1 MSTAKLF
8 FLLDFP
14 DLLEYNEI
22 KIEKAGVRAL
32 DFNEY
37 IFLNI
42 GLYLFAILVT
52 LALLVGTAA
61 DNTPKRP
68 FMKLFIALLADNIIT
83 LLGETGLWFFGGD
96 IQNRVLLKISEF
108 CAFGG
113 GAVLIVLYSYC
124 LLEFIREKTDKV
136 HRIMVHINAGI
147 CGVYF
152 ILIIISLFNGMLFG
166 VDENGCYTDG
176 PLYWLVRV
184 LDIVTMLIAM
194 GIVISHHKALSLR
207 GTLSLLSFS
216 ILPVAVQPLLLFW
229 DATPLS
235 IATTLSLII
244 MFILF
249 QRETMQRLAQAE
261 IKLAEKERN
270 LTEQR
275 IAAMISQIQPHFI
288 YNTLGTICQLCL
300 EQPEKAA
307 TLTQDFSQYLRGN
320 FSELDNN
327 KPILLSRELE
337 HVKHYVNIEKVR
349 FPDITVNF
357 DVRCDDFFLPALSV
371 QPLVENSI
379 KHGLMGF
386 ESGGSVTVS
395 AYETDKDYCVKVS
408 DNGVGFDVNKQLD
421 DKQHIGIKNI
431 RERIETMCAGTLVV
445 ESVLGCGTTAV
456 ITIPKEAS

>member
-1 MSTAKLF
+1 M
-8 FLLDFP
+8 
-14 DLLEYNEI
+14 
-22 KIEKAGVRAL
+22 

-37 IFLNI
+37 IYLNI

-52 LALLVGTAA
+52 LTLLVGTAA

-83 LLGETGLWFFGGD
+83 LLGETGLWFFGGN
-96 IQNRVLLKISEF
+96 INNLVLLKVSEF
-108 CAFGG
+108 FAFGG
-113 GAVLIVLYSYC
+113 GAVLIILYSYC

-136 HRIMVHINAGI
+136 HKFLVHINTGI

-152 ILIIISLFNGMLFG
+152 ILIIISLLNGMLFG
-166 VDENGCYTDG
+166 VDENGCYADG

-194 GIVISHHKALSLR
+194 SIVISHHKALSLR
-207 GTLSLLSFS
+207 GMLSLLSFC
-216 ILPVAVQPLLLFW
+216 ILPIAVQPLLLFW

-235 IATTLSLII
+235 LATTISLII
-244 MFILF
+244 MFVLF
-249 QRETMQRLAQAE
+249 QRETMRRLAQAE
-261 IKLAEKERN
+261 IKLAEKERF

-275 IAAMISQIQPHFI
+275 IAAMISQIRPHFI
-288 YNTLGTICQLCL
+288 YNTLGTISQLCL

-327 KPILLSRELE
+327 KSILLSQELE
-337 HVKHYVNIEKVR
+337 HVKHYVNIENVR

-371 QPLVENSI
+371 QPLVENAI
-379 KHGLMGF
+379 KHGLMGL
-386 ESGGSVTVS
+386 ESGGNVTVS
-395 AYETDKDYCVKVS
+395 AYENDDEYCVKVS

-431 RERIETMCAGTLVV
+431 RERVETMCTGTLVV

-456 ITIPKEAS
+456 ITIPKEVL

>member
-1 MSTAKLF
+1 M
-8 FLLDFP
+8 
-14 DLLEYNEI
+14 
-22 KIEKAGVRAL
+22 

-37 IFLNI
+37 IYLNI

-68 FMKLFIALLADNIIT
+68 FMKLFIALLADNIIA

-96 IQNRVLLKISEF
+96 KNNLVLLKISEF
-108 CAFGG
+108 FAFGG

-136 HRIMVHINAGI
+136 HRILVHINAGI

-184 LDIVTMLIAM
+184 LDIVTILIAM
-194 GIVISHHKALSLR
+194 SIVISHHKALSVR
-207 GTLSLLSFS
+207 GTLSLLSFC
-216 ILPVAVQPLLLFW
+216 ILPIAVQPVLLFW

-235 IATTLSLII
+235 IATTISLII
-244 MFILF
+244 MFVLF
-249 QRETMQRLAQAE
+249 QRETMRRLAQAE
-261 IKLAEKERN
+261 IKLAEKERF

-275 IAAMISQIQPHFI
+275 IAAMISQIRPHFI

-337 HVKHYVNIEKVR
+337 HIRHYVNIENVR

-371 QPLVENSI
+371 QPLVENAI
-379 KHGLMGF
+379 KHGLMGL

-395 AYETDKDYCVKVS
+395 AYETDDEYCVKVS

-431 RERIETMCAGTLVV
+431 RERIETMCGGTLVV
-445 ESVLGCGTTAV
+445 ESGLGCGTTAV
-456 ITIPKEAS
+456 ITIPKEVS

>member
-1 MSTAKLF
+1 M
-8 FLLDFP
+8 
-14 DLLEYNEI
+14 EYNEI
-22 KIEKAGVRAL
+22 KIEKVGRAL

-52 LALLVGTAA
+52 LTLLVGTAA

-83 LLGETGLWFFGGD
+83 LLGETGLWFFGGN
-96 IQNRVLLKISEF
+96 INNLVLLKVSEF
-108 CAFGG
+108 FAFGG

-136 HRIMVHINAGI
+136 HKFLVHINTGI

-166 VDENGCYTDG
+166 VDENGCYADG

-194 GIVISHHKALSLR
+194 SIVISHHKALSLR
-207 GTLSLLSFS
+207 GTLSLLSFC
-216 ILPVAVQPLLLFW
+216 ILPIAVQPTLLFW

-235 IATTLSLII
+235 LATTISLII
-244 MFILF
+244 MFVLF
-249 QRETMQRLAQAE
+249 QCETMRRLAQAE
-261 IKLAEKERN
+261 IKLAEKERF

-275 IAAMISQIQPHFI
+275 IAAMISQIRPHFI
-288 YNTLGTICQLCL
+288 YNTLGTISQLCL

-327 KPILLSRELE
+327 KSILLSQELE
-337 HVKHYVNIEKVR
+337 HVKHYVNIENMR
-349 FPDITVNF
+349 FPDISVNF

-371 QPLVENSI
+371 QPLVENAI
-379 KHGLMGF
+379 KHGLMGL
-386 ESGGSVTVS
+386 ESGGNVTVS
-395 AYETDKDYCVKVS
+395 AYENDDEYCVKVS

-431 RERIETMCAGTLVV
+431 HERVETMCGGTLVV

-456 ITIPKEAS
+456 ITIPKEVL